1 MKTMHQKPSCKVE
14 DNAYDDIWQEANGGL
29 DGRKFLDFLEAFSQ
43 LAKVRKEV
51 GVTHKRLRIVS
62 VPFNTAQAR
71 RTIKQIEANAVFFHR
86 ELGIK
91 ADFPFFSLQFIQPM
105 NAGIQAAA
113 MHSKAMFSKWWMLAG
128 LSVMTLCLKLAIVPL
143 GHNNSAYAKT

>member
-1 MKTMHQKPSCKVE
+1 MKTVYQKPSCNVE
-14 DNAYDDIWQEANGGL
+14 NNANDDVWQEANGSL

-43 LAKVRKEV
+43 LAKAGKEV

-86 ELGIK
+86 ELGIN

-113 MHSKAMFSKWWMLAG
+113 MHSKTIFSKWWMLAG
-128 LSVMTLCLKLAIVPL
+128 LSVITLCLKLAIVPL